1 MKIWKIEK
9 EVESEEF
16 FGELG
21 KWAGKVHIES
31 NAILEIKEKT
41 AESER
46 ELKELLDEL
55 DGKTPS
61 KKGSQR
67 METLTQFL
75 DQARTQ
81 TLRHMDDLS
90 HAAQSVVKLVIVF
103 QELERELE
111 KVASRELRRLRG
123 ELD

>member
-16 FGELG
+16 FEELG
-21 KWAGKVHIES
+21 KWTEKVRIES
-31 NAILEIKEKT
+31 NAILEIKEKK
-41 AESER
+41 AEFER

-55 DGKTPS
+55 GGKTPS

-67 METLTQFL
+67 IDTLKKGIE
-75 DQARTQ
+75 QAEAQ
-81 TLRHMDDLS
+81 TLRHMGDLS

-103 QELERELE
+103 
-111 KVASRELRRLRG
+111 RG
-123 ELD
+123 FE